1 VPKLVPAVLREEPR
15 FRLLFVG
22 QLLSVLGD
30 RVTMLVLPFA
40 VLGVGGGPVGV
51 VVVSIAQFLPFVL
64 LALPAGV
71 LADRLDRRRIMIAS
85 DAVRFAVQLIGGIL
99 LLTGHAG
106 VPLLV
111 VLAVVFGAADAF
123 FQPAVTGLVPA
134 TVSARN
140 LQPANALRGL
150 TFSVGSIAGPAI
162 GGMLIALV
170 GAGGSFLF
178 DAITFA
184 VSAVTLL
191 LLRTPRAARPPAHER
206 THFLADLVAGAAS
219 VRSRPWVMAFL
230 GAGAGYAVL
239 VLPAI
244 FVLGPV
250 LSGERF
256 GGAPGWAVITA
267 AFGLGSLAGDLL
279 LLRWR
284 PRFALRISAL
294 ALIGASCQGVII
306 GSGLGTFPVAAL
318 EVLAGACV
326 TVYFSLWE
334 TSLQEHIPDAELSR
348 VASYDYLTSTGA
360 LPLGSVAAGAL
371 TAWLGAGAAI
381 LLLGTAGL
389 VAACAVIAVPAVRRL
404 PRGPLPADAEPRPE
418 GLPGTP
424 A

>member
-1 VPKLVPAVLREEPR
+1 VPTLVPAVLRNEPR
-15 FRLLFVG
+15 FRLLFTG

-40 VLGVGGGPVGV
+40 VLSVGGGPVGV
-51 VVVSIAQFLPFVL
+51 VVVSVAQFLPFVL

-71 LADRLDRRRIMIAS
+71 LADRLDRRRIMVAS
-85 DAVRFAVQLIGGIL
+85 DAVRFAVQLVAGVL

-123 FQPAVTGLVPA
+123 FQPAITGLVPS
-134 TVSARN
+134 TVSPAD

-150 TFSVGSIAGPAI
+150 THSFGSIAGPAI
-162 GGMLIALV
+162 GGVLIALV
-170 GAGGSFLF
+170 GPGGSFLF
-178 DAITFA
+178 DAVTFA

-191 LLRTPRAARPPAHER
+191 LLRVPRAAAVPAHER
-206 THFLADLVAGAAS
+206 PHFLADLAAGAAS
-219 VRSRPWVMAFL
+219 VRSRPWILAFL
-230 GAGAGYAVL
+230 AAGSAYTVL

-256 GGAPGWAVITA
+256 GGATGWAVITA
-267 AFGLGSLAGDLL
+267 AFGVGSLAGDLL

-284 PRFALRISAL
+284 PRFALRVSAI
-294 ALIGASCQGVII
+294 ALIGASCQGLVI
-306 GSGLGTFPVAAL
+306 GSGLGTAPVAAL
-318 EVLAGACV
+318 EVLTGVCV

-334 TSLQEHIPDAELSR
+334 TSLQEHVPDAELSR

-360 LPLGSVAAGAL
+360 IPLGSVAAGAL
-371 TAWLGAGAAI
+371 TAVLGAGSAI
-381 LLLGTAGL
+381 LLLGAAGL
-389 VAACAVIAVPAVRRL
+389 VVAFAVIAVPAVRRL
-404 PRGPLPADAEPRPE
+404 PRGPAAAEEAFRPE
-418 GLPGTP
+418 PPPGAP

>member
-1 VPKLVPAVLREEPR
+1 VPDVLRDEPR
-15 FRLLFVG
+15 FRLLFTG

-40 VLGVGGGPVGV
+40 VLGVGGGPGGV

-85 DAVRFAVQLIGGIL
+85 DSVRFAVQLVAGVL

-111 VLAVVFGAADAF
+111 VLAVVFGSADAF
-123 FQPAVTGLVPA
+123 FQPAITGLVPA
-134 TVSARN
+134 TVRSDH
-140 LQPANALRGL
+140 LQAANALRGL
-150 TFSVGSIAGPAI
+150 TFSIGSIAGPAI
-162 GGMLIALV
+162 GGALIALL
-170 GAGGSFLF
+170 GTGGSFLF
-178 DAITFA
+178 DAATFA
-184 VSAVTLL
+184 VSAITLL
-191 LLRTPRAARPPAHER
+191 LLRVPRAARVPEHER

-219 VRSRPWVMAFL
+219 VRSRPWVIAFL
-230 GAGAGYAVL
+230 GAGAAYTVL

-256 GGAPGWAVITA
+256 GGAGGWAVITA
-267 AFGLGSLAGDLL
+267 AFGVGSLAGDLI

-294 ALIGASCQGVII
+294 ALIGASCQGLII
-306 GSGLGTFPVAAL
+306 GSGLGTVPVAAL
-318 EVLAGACV
+318 EVFAGVCV

-334 TSLQEHIPDAELSR
+334 TSLQEHVPDAELSR
-348 VASYDYLTSTGA
+348 VASYDYLTGTGA
-360 LPLGSVAAGAL
+360 IPLGSVAAGAL
-371 TAWLGAGAAI
+371 TAVLGAGTAI
-381 LLLGTAGL
+381 LLLGAAGL
-389 VAACAVIAVPAVRRL
+389 LAAFAVITVPAVRRL
-404 PRGPLPADAEPRPE
+404 PRGPVAAAEAFRPE
-418 GLPGTP
+418 PSPGAP